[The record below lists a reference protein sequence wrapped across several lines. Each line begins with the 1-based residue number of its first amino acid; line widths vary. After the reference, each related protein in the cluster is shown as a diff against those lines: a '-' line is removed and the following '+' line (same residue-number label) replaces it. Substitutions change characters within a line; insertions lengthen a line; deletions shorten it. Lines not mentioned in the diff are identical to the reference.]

1 MNKQVN
7 RVHLSF
13 DEALARAVPT
23 EKRDTYV
30 DLVTGDCRQKLR
42 ELPTD
47 SVHLVVTD
55 PPYFLDGLNM
65 DWKKGRGG
73 KRGTGTVGGLPVG
86 MKFDRQQGMDLE
98 NFIYSVG
105 EALRPI
111 LKPGGFAL
119 FFSQPRLSHRMSVGI
134 ENAGFEIRDMFA
146 WHFINRAQS
155 KAFKMDHFIE
165 RMDVRS
171 TEKRQLKRRLRGRKT
186 PQLRPQY
193 ESIILAQK
201 PKDGTFVENYL
212 KHEVGLVDVSAS
224 LDGKT
229 ASTVMSV
236 EKPFK
241 NKYNQH
247 LTVKPVRL
255 IEHLIRLF
263 SEPGHVVLD
272 PFIGSGT
279 TAIAARRTG
288 RACIGIDIE
297 PEYIAIANK
306 RLNEE
311 DSNERNQA

>member
-1 MNKQVN
+1 MTTQYS
-7 RVHLSF
+7 HIPLDF
-13 DEALARAVPT
+13 EQALARAVPT
-23 EKRDTYV
+23 EQRDTFV
-30 DLVTGDCRQKLR
+30 ELMIGDCRQTLQDLHS
-42 ELPTD
+42 E

-65 DWKKGRGG
+65 EWKKGRGG
-73 KRGTGTVGGLPVG
+73 KRGTGSVGGLPVG
-86 MKFDRQQGMDLE
+86 MKFDRKQGMELE
-98 NFIYSVG
+98 KFIYPVG
-105 EALRPI
+105 ESLLRI

-134 ENAGFEIRDMFA
+134 EDSGFDIRDIYA
-146 WHFINRAQS
+146 WHFVNRAQS
-155 KAFKMDHFIE
+155 KAFKMDHFID
-165 RMDVRS
+165 RKDMRD

-201 PKDGTFVENYL
+201 PREGTFVENYL
-212 KHEVGLVDVSAS
+212 RHEVGLVDVGAS

-236 EKPFK
+236 EKTFK
-241 NKYNQH
+241 SKYNGH

-272 PFIGSGT
+272 PFVGSGT
-279 TAIAARRTG
+279 TAIAAQRTG

-297 PEYIAIANK
+297 PEYIAIAKK
-306 RLNEE
+306 RLNAE
-311 DSNERNQA
+311 DSNGRN